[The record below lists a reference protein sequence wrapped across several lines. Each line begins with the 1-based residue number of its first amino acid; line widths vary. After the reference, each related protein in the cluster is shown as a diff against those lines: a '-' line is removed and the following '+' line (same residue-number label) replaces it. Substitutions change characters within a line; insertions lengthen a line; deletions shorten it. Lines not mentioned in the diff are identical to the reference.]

1 MTRKLILLLTA
12 VFFATPLFAQTGITG
27 KIVDAGTNKAL
38 PGAQINLE
46 GHDGMKTT
54 SNADGQFTFGL
65 QKLPLGEQTLIVSRD
80 GYITKTLPIVVE
92 EGETLDMKTIGL
104 EIDLA
109 EQTQIATI
117 VLADTEL
124 DKDIGG
130 ADNIA
135 GLLQA
140 SKDVFLSAAAYDFS
154 ATFFRPRGLES
165 ENGKVLINGIIM
177 NEMYDGG
184 PEWSTWG
191 GLNDAQRN
199 RSFSMGLSAND
210 YTFGGLAGTTNI
222 TMRASQYREGGKV
235 SYARANKSYTGRVSA
250 NYNSG
255 QLASGWAYSVLFARR
270 YGEEGYNEGTFYDA
284 NSFFLAVEK
293 KLGDDH
299 SLNLAAYYVP
309 YRRGKSSPNTQE
321 VYDLKGTQ
329 YNSYWGYQDGEK
341 RNSRIKRFNEPVIM
355 LNHYWDI
362 SDKTELN
369 TNLAY
374 KFGETGN
381 SRLGYDDVPN
391 PDPSYYRKLP
401 SYELSDP
408 NGPDYEDAYL
418 KEQEFINDGQIDWN
432 KLYATNI
439 AFGGPARY
447 YLYEDRT
454 DNKQISANTILN
466 SRLND
471 NIKVTGALRYRSLKS
486 ENFAYMMDLLGAEN
500 YLDVDTFSSGDESQS
515 DLQNPNRLVGEG
527 DKFSYNYEMEA
538 TKYSGFGQAQFSYNK
553 VDFYV
558 GAKVENTTYQRIG
571 LYQNGNFP
579 NNSLGESEELK
590 FTTYGAKAG
599 ATYKIDG
606 KNYVEVNGG
615 YFTKAPTLRNAFSNS
630 RQNNDVVVGLEEEK
644 IKSVDLS
651 YIFRTSS
658 IKARLTGYY
667 SLLEDATEISFFYA
681 DGLSNLGRNTT
692 NAFVQEVLTG
702 VDKRHIGM
710 EFGMEAQVTSTIKL
724 KGAAAIG
731 QYTYASNPNLY
742 LTSDDFD
749 EPVQYG
755 ESYLK
760 DYHVA
765 GGPENAFQLGFEYR
779 DPDYW
784 FFGSTVNYFANA
796 YLDVAPIT
804 RTKNFYTDVDGIPF
818 NDYDPE
824 IARKL
829 LKQEK
834 FNDYFLVNV
843 IGGKSWKVG
852 DYYIGIFGV
861 ISNILDKQYK
871 TGGFEQGRSANY
883 RELNDD
889 VSGTR
894 VFGPK
899 YWYGY
904 GANYYLNLY
913 VRF

>member
-1 MTRKLILLLTA
+1 M
-12 VFFATPLFAQTGITG
+12 ATSLYAQETGIVG

-38 PGAQINLE
+38 PGTQVSLKANE
-46 GHDGMKTT
+46 AVKTT
-54 SNADGQFTFGL
+54 SNAYGEFDFGS
-65 QKLPLGEQTLIVSRD
+65 QKLPFGEQMLVVSRD

-92 EGETLDMKTIGL
+92 EGKTLDMKTIGL

-117 VLADTEL
+117 ILADTEL

-140 SKDVFLSAAAYDFS
+140 SRDVFLSAAAYDFS
-154 ATFFRPRGLES
+154 ATFFRPRGLDS

-177 NEMYDGG
+177 NDLYDGG

-191 GLNDAQRN
+191 GLNDAQRS

-222 TMRASQYREGGKV
+222 IMRASQYREGGKI
-235 SYARANKSYTGRVSA
+235 SYAMANKSYTGRVSA
-250 NYNSG
+250 SYNSG

-270 YGEEGYNEGTFYDA
+270 YGNEGYNEGTLYDA

-293 KLGDDH
+293 KLGDNH
-299 SLNLAAYYVP
+299 SLNLSAYYVP

-341 RNSRIKRFNEPVIM
+341 RNSRIKRFKEPVIM

-362 SDKTELN
+362 SEKTELN

-374 KFGETGN
+374 KFGEAGN

-391 PDPSYYRKLP
+391 PDPSYYRSLP
-401 SYELSDP
+401 SYSLADP
-408 NGPDYEDAYL
+408 DGPNYASAYGYEQ
-418 KEQEFINDGQIDWN
+418 KFINDGQIDWN
-432 KLYATNI
+432 NLYATNM

-454 DNKQISANTILN
+454 DNKQIFANTILN

-486 ENFAYMMDLLGAEN
+486 ENFAYMLDLLGANN
-500 YLDVDTFSSGDESQS
+500 YLDIDTFSSGDEAQS
-515 DLQNPNRLVGEG
+515 DLQNPDRLVGQNDRFG
-527 DKFSYNYEMEA
+527 YNYEMNA
-538 TKYSGFGQAQFSYNK
+538 TKYSGFAQGQFSYSK

-558 GAKVENTTYQRIG
+558 GGKVENTTYQRNG
-571 LYQNGNFP
+571 LYQNGNFAD
-579 NNSLGESEELK
+579 NSLGESEELQ
-590 FTTYGAKAG
+590 FTTFGAKAG

-606 KNYVEVNGG
+606 KNYIEINGG
-615 YFTKAPTLRNAFSNS
+615 YFTKAPSVRNSFSNS
-630 RQNNDVVVGLEEEK
+630 RQNNDVVDGLEEEK

-651 YIFRTSS
+651 YIFRTS
-658 IKARLTGYY
+658 IIRARLTGYY
-667 SLLEDATEISFFYA
+667 SIMEDATEISFYYA
-681 DGLSNLGRNTT
+681 DGLSDLGRNTT

-702 VDKRHIGM
+702 VDKQHIGA
-710 EFGMEAQVTSTIKL
+710 ELGIEAQVTSTIKL

-731 QYTYASNPNLY
+731 QHTYASNPNLY

-749 EPVQYG
+749 EPKKYG

-765 GGPENAFQLGFEYR
+765 GGPEQAFQLGFEYR

-784 FFGSTVNYFANA
+784 FFGSTVNYFSNA

-824 IARKL
+824 VARKL

-834 FNDYFLVNV
+834 FDDYFLVNF

-852 DYYIGIFGV
+852 DYYIGVFGV
-861 ISNILDKQYK
+861 ISNVLDKQYK

-883 RELNDD
+883 RELSEDTSNK
-889 VSGTR
+889 TR

-904 GANYYLNLY
+904 GSNYYLNLY